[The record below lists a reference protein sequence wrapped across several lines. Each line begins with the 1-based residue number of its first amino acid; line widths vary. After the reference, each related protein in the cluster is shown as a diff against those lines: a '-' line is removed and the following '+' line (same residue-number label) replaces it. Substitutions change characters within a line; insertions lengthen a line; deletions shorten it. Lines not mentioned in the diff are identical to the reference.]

1 MLHCLFITHTQEK
14 ANVKSAARDVITEE
28 PTIVVRGNIAQLK
41 DAHLVVER
49 EVLCKLPNMTKVPLI
64 LLASYYVFN
73 KTHEGPFS
81 NLFVL
86 MEYYIMRRSV
96 PKKKTRVQLFLAQL
110 AHVND

>member
-1 MLHCLFITHTQEK
+1 M
-14 ANVKSAARDVITEE
+14 AAHDVITEE
-28 PTIVVRGNIAQLK
+28 PTIVVRGNIAK
-41 DAHLVVER
+41 PRDAYLVVER

-73 KTHEGPFS
+73 KTHIGPLS

-86 MEYYIMRRSV
+86 MEYYFMRRSV
-96 PKKKTRVQLFLAQL
+96 PTKKTRVQLFLAQL